1 MTAIA
6 KWFYPV
12 VVLALLWNLM
22 GLFAFWTDITMP
34 PEQIA
39 AMPAAMQEA
48 YQSRPLWSV
57 LATAAAVLGGTLGTV
72 LLLLRLPLATP
83 LLLVSLLGVVLQDI
97 SFALD
102 PAARAL
108 IDQTVIILQSL
119 VLLIAVA
126 LLYLARTAGQR
137 GWLKTGQSAS

>member
-1 MTAIA
+1 MATVA
-6 KWFYPV
+6 KWFYPCGGAGIV
-12 VVLALLWNLM
+12 MNLM
-22 GLFAFWTDITMP
+22 GLFAFWTDVSMT

-39 AMPAAMQEA
+39 TMPAAMQEA

-83 LLLVSLLGVVLQDI
+83 LLLVSLFGVVLQDI

-126 LLYLARTAGQR
+126 LVYLARMAGQR
-137 GWLKTGQSAS
+137 GWLKTG

>member
-1 MTAIA
+1 MATVT

-12 VVLALLWNLM
+12 LVLALLWNLL
-22 GLFAFWTDITMP
+22 GLFVFWTDLNMT

-39 AMPAAMQEA
+39 AMPAAMQEV
-48 YQSRPLWSV
+48 YQNRPLWSV
-57 LATAAAVLGGTLGTV
+57 LATAAAVICGTLGTV

-83 LLLVSLLGVVLQDI
+83 LLLISLLGVVLQDI
-97 SFALD
+97 SFALN

-108 IDQTVIILQSL
+108 IDQTAIILQGL

-126 LLYLARTAGQR
+126 LLYLARVAGQR
-137 GWLKTGQSAS
+137 GWLKTG

>member
-1 MTAIA
+1 MATVA

-12 VVLALLWNLM
+12 LILALLWNLM
-22 GLFAFWTDITMP
+22 GLFVFWTDLNMT

-39 AMPAAMQEA
+39 AMPAAMQEV

-57 LATAAAVLGGTLGTV
+57 LATAAAVIGGTLGTV
-72 LLLLRLPLATP
+72 LLLLRLPLAMP
-83 LLLVSLLGVVLQDI
+83 LLVVSLLGVVLQDV

-108 IDQTVIILQSL
+108 IDLTVIILQGL
-119 VLLIAVA
+119 VLLIAVG
-126 LLYLARTAGQR
+126 LWYLARVAGQR
-137 GWLKTGQSAS
+137 GWLKTG

>member
-22 GLFAFWTDITMP
+22 GLFVFWTDVTMT

-39 AMPAAMQEA
+39 AMPAAMQEV
-48 YQSRPLWSV
+48 YHSRPLWSV
-57 LATAAAVLGGTLGTV
+57 LATATAVIGGTLGTI

-83 LLLVSLLGVVLQDI
+83 LLVVSLLGVVLQDL
-97 SFALD
+97 SFALQ

-108 IDQTVIILQSL
+108 VDQTVIILQGS
-119 VLLIAVA
+119 VLLIA
-126 LLYLARTAGQR
+126 LGLCYLARLAGQR
-137 GWLKTGQSAS
+137 GWLKTG